1 MLDRGNQLSE
11 YQFQMPIFD
20 GVFFASLMRWG
31 MMFIIIGGVLWL
43 MYEVF
48 RRFAMV
54 EAISSYGTRRETK
67 AGN

>member
-1 MLDRGNQLSE
+1 
-11 YQFQMPIFD
+11 
-20 GVFFASLMRWG
+20 VFFSSLMRWG

-43 MYEVF
+43 MYEIF

-67 AGN
+67 VGS